1 MSCSVNIKNMFIK
14 RCGKI
19 LHKNINLDISHK
31 EKIAI
36 VGANGSGKTT
46 LLESIAG
53 LHFPL
58 TGSLEL
64 FHQKVSTLD
73 EYKQYR
79 NKVGFLFQ
87 NSDEQFLAPQVED
100 DIAFSLLANGQSKQ
114 LAMQKTM
121 LIMDELG
128 ISHLKNKIV
137 YNLSGGEKKLVALAG
152 VLIMQPQIMLLDEP
166 TNNLD
171 EKYQIILTNILKKID
186 KSIIIVSHDKT
197 FIEQIVDKI
206 YKLDE
211 NGLSIMS

>member
-1 MSCSVNIKNMFIK
+1 MSCSVNIKNMLIK
-14 RCGKI
+14 RCDKI

>member
-73 EYKQYR
+73 EYKKYR